1 MEIIIT
7 EISFL
12 KMSLVCLTCDF
23 DFCSLLFI
31 IFCISREIPIIMNV
45 KGLHKVKCLVHDE
58 VTNTVCMP
66 MYEQDPL
73 GILIMVEIV
82 CSNEKHHKRMV

>member
-1 MEIIIT
+1 
-7 EISFL
+7 
-12 KMSLVCLTCDF
+12 
-23 DFCSLLFI
+23 
-31 IFCISREIPIIMNV
+31 MNV

-73 GILIMVEIV
+73 GILIIVEIV
-82 CSNEKHHKRMV
+82 CSNEKHHKPTV